1 MKANMKTNFAVFSLV
16 VLTELTFSASALASG
31 NPKLTNY
38 FEKKISQMRTSANEM
53 DATEHTSGIQLT
65 DINIDLTGQVSFG
78 LSEVLKL
85 TLSTELDFVLVPND
99 VK

>member
-1 MKANMKTNFAVFSLV
+1 MKAKMKTNFLLFSLV
-16 VLTELTFSASALASG
+16 MLTEVISSASALASG

-38 FEKKISQMRTSANEM
+38 FEKKISQMQTSAKEM
-53 DATEHTSGIQLT
+53 DAAEHTSGIQLT

-85 TLSTELDFVLVPND
+85 TLSTEIDFVLVPNEA
-99 VK
+99 K